1 MELTVCHEDG
11 YFLAKTTG
19 AIDGSADQLFR
30 DQLHPLVARRDTKL
44 ILDLSG
50 SATISSLGISR
61 LVLLV
66 TDANTKHSRVI
77 IAAPS
82 RFLGGV
88 FRVSHLD
95 HFFEI
100 ADRVDDA
107 VDMLGR
113 SVCSA
118 HPRSE

>member
-19 AIDGSADQLFR
+19 AIDGAAEQLFR
-30 DQLHPLVARRDTKL
+30 DQLHPLVARRGTKL

-50 SATISSLGISR
+50 SAIISSMGISR

-82 RFLGGV
+82 KFIRGV
-88 FRVSHLD
+88 LRVSHLD

-100 ADRVDDA
+100 AGRIDDA
-107 VDMLGR
+107 VNMLGR
-113 SVCSA
+113 GVRA
-118 HPRSE
+118 TPARTE